1 MITYPLIFG
10 YAIRDIRTLRKNTT
24 GGGEKYDQQGVRDL
38 HHGLDDG
45 EGVLTRYSL
54 LLGKN
59 DSNHPRSLR
68 LL

>member
-10 YAIRDIRTLRKNTT
+10 YTMRDVRSLRKNTT
-24 GGGEKYDQQGVRDL
+24 GGGEKYDQQGARDL
-38 HHGLDDG
+38 RHGLDNV